1 MIFKTLKKVGV
12 GLAFGGKVVGN
23 YFSGSKSL
31 KKAKIALKIS
41 RVKAQQAALTGKAD
55 WEIIQAQHSKPYVK
69 MFAFAVVLTPPPLMT
84 FYAPLFY
91 PEYVPTIQIMWE
103 SLGIVPKDF
112 WTMYMMALGSIFGHK
127 IAKDVTGQIINYK
140 KQKK

>member
-1 MIFKTLKKVGV
+1 MFKILKNIGT
-12 GLAFGGKVVGN
+12 GLAFSGKVVGS
-23 YFSGSKSL
+23 YFSGSKKL
-31 KKAKIALKIS
+31 KKAKVNLKIAK
-41 RVKAQQAALTGKAD
+41 VQAQQAALTGKAD
-55 WEIIQAQHSKPYVK
+55 WEIIQAQNSKGYLK
-69 MFAFAVVLTPPPLMT
+69 MFAFGVVLTPPPLMT

-112 WTMYMMALGSIFGHK
+112 WTMYMMSLGSIFGHK
-127 IAKDVTGQIINYK
+127 IAKEVTGQIINYK

>member
-31 KKAKIALKIS
+31 KKAKVSLKIAK
-41 RVKAQQAALTGKAD
+41 VQAQKDAISGKAD
-55 WEIIQAQHSKPYVK
+55 WEIVQALNSKGYLK
-69 MFAFAVVLTPPPLMT
+69 LFAFGVVLTPPPLIT

-91 PEYVPTIQIMWE
+91 PEYVSTIHVMWE

>member
-1 MIFKTLKKVGV
+1 MFKILKNIGT

-23 YFSGSKSL
+23 YFTGSKKL
-31 KKAKIALKIS
+31 KKAKVALKIAK
-41 RVKAQQAALTGKAD
+41 VQAQQAALTGKAD
-55 WEIIQAQHSKPYVK
+55 WEIIQAQNSKGYLK
-69 MFAFAVVLTPPPLMT
+69 MFAFGVVLTPPPLIT

-91 PEYVPTIQIMWE
+91 PEYVPTIHIMWE
-103 SLGIVPKDF
+103 SLSVIPSDF
-112 WTMYMMALGSIFGHK
+112 ISLYMMSLASIFGHK